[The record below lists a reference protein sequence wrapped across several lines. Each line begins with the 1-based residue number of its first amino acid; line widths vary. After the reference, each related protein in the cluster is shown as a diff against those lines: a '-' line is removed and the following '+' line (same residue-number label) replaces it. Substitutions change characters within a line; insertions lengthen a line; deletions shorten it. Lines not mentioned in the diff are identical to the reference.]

1 MERVWILIT
10 SLAAFTI
17 VLITELV
24 YVSLINAQDG
34 PDDTPFVP
42 RFVAGY
48 LAVMAAL
55 IVVALVPRP
64 EIVRVRFALRAAA
77 AGGLLGLGI
86 LGAWSIGLPLVVA
99 GILIVVVLGRTAR
112 VAGSRLGRLM
122 GLVAAVLA
130 LGAAV
135 VGLDVAGR
143 VIVCPEVGT
152 SGGGGTHLLGGTYE
166 YQCNNGELH
175 MTSG

>member
-1 MERVWILIT
+1 MERLWILIT

-17 VLITELV
+17 VLVTELV
-24 YVSLINAQDG
+24 YVSLINAQAG

-86 LGAWSIGLPLVVA
+86 LGAWSIGLPLVLA

-112 VAGSRLGRLM
+112 VSGSRLGRLM
-122 GLVAAVLA
+122 GLVGAVL
-130 LGAAV
+130 
-135 VGLDVAGR
+135 GLDLAGR
-143 VIVCPEVGT
+143 VIVCPEAGT
-152 SGGGGTHLLGGTYE
+152 SSGGGTHLLGGSYQYE
-166 YQCNNGELH
+166 CNSGELH